1 MKNKTSLILIF
12 GSVMLLA
19 VIIYYMNFRTVTVEF
34 VAKIGAGVAPIS
46 VKVGDT
52 ITEPNA
58 PESDEYKFLG
68 WYLNDE
74 KFDFTKPIKKNIKL
88 EAKWE
93 KIEK

>member
-12 GSVMLLA
+12 GSVVLLA

>member
-1 MKNKTSLILIF
+1 MKNKNSLILIF
-12 GSVMLLA
+12 GSVVLLA

-46 VKVGDT
+46 VKVGET

>member
-12 GSVMLLA
+12 GSVALLA

>member
-12 GSVMLLA
+12 GSVVLLA

-46 VKVGDT
+46 VKVGET

>member
-1 MKNKTSLILIF
+1 MKNKTSLILTF
-12 GSVMLLA
+12 GSVVLLA

-46 VKVGDT
+46 VKVGET